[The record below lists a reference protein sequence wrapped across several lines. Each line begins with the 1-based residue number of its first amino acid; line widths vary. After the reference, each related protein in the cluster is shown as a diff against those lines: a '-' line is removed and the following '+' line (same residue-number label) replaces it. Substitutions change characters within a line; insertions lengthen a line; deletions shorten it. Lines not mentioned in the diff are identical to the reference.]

1 MKIHILIIFSLLI
14 YTRYSHST
22 ELKILEFKRYGA
34 TPSLEL
40 ALVKSE
46 GYQAKDIFKVLEFTR
61 KEFSIRLIGQSSEKT
76 NNELLEFYQ
85 QYYSSEL
92 VAAKKSSGNLHN
104 PALHSVMRAY
114 DQALKSTTLFRDI
127 NRELSKRGYVVSK
140 IDFEK
145 FSMYNGAISV
155 PDTYIS
161 VMSKPNKQVNADQ

>member
-1 MKIHILIIFSLLI
+1 MKIHRLIIFSLLI
-14 YTRYSHST
+14 YTSYSHST

-61 KEFSIRLIGQSSEKT
+61 QEFSLRLIGQSSEKT
-76 NNELLEFYQ
+76 NNELLEFYKLN
-85 QYYSSEL
+85 YSSEL

-104 PALHSVMRAY
+104 PAFHPLMRAY
-114 DQALKSTTLFRDI
+114 ERALKSTTLFQDI
-127 NRELSKRGYVVSK
+127 NIELSKRGYVVSE

-145 FSMYNGAISV
+145 FSINNGVISI

-161 VMSKPNKQVNADQ
+161 VVSKPNKQLNRD

>member
-1 MKIHILIIFSLLI
+1 MKIHRLIIFSLLI
-14 YTRYSHST
+14 YSSYSQST

-46 GYQAKDIFKVLEFTR
+46 GYQAKDTFKVLEFTR
-61 KEFSIRLIGQSSEKT
+61 KEFSLRLIGQSSEKT
-76 NNELLEFYQ
+76 NNELLEFYKQ
-85 QYYSSEL
+85 NYSSEL

-104 PALHSVMRAY
+104 PALHPLMKAY
-114 DQALKSTTLFRDI
+114 DQALKSTTLFQDI
-127 NRELSKRGYVVSK
+127 NIELSKRGYVVSE

-145 FSMYNGAISV
+145 FSMYNGVISI

-161 VMSKPNKQVNADQ
+161 VVSKPNK